1 MEALDLS
8 STHKCSHTYESG
20 IVTRSMFRNMIA
32 FTTYISMIEPKN
44 IKEVLEDA
52 DWIVAIQEKLNQFER
67 NKI

>member
-1 MEALDLS
+1 MNA
-8 STHKCSHTYESG
+8 
-20 IVTRSMFRNMIA
+20 FIA
-32 FTTYISMIEPKN
+32 YISMIEPKN